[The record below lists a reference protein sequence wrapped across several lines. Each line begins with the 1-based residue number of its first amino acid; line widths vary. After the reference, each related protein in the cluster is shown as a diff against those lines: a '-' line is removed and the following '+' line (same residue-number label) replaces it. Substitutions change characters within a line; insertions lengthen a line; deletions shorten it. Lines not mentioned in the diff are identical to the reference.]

1 MSVLLSELVSRLQAD
16 VPQRNSV
23 PTVTQYEYAVTGAVA
38 DFSRRRPLRRRY
50 DLPVVSGTG
59 SYDLPDDFLRLI
71 ELSRL
76 GNTASDVI
84 VGEALTPVPVSG
96 MFEESVTVEG
106 LTLTIRPTPTCTISR
121 PLFYGAAHVL
131 DESDAYPYL
140 TGPEVELV
148 MLRAQA
154 SALMTLAN
162 AAALEAWK
170 YSLGDESVDKTGL
183 AKTLMEQATAAQ
195 KLYLDEMRRAVG
207 PVVRVV
213 AYAEWRGLAGAAG
226 GSGCVDRR
234 QCAGDC
240 DPARADDAGRA
251 GCADCAGGDGGG
263 TGAGHGDGG
272 EPGDGAGVR
281 RRELGYSARG

>member
-1 MSVLLSELVSRLQAD
+1 MTPAHRSLLLLSLMFTNGILKHLV
-16 VPQRNSV
+16 
-23 PTVTQYEYAVTGAVA
+23 E
-38 DFSRRRPLRRRY
+38 RPRPWL
-50 DLPVVSGTG
+50 
-59 SYDLPDDFLRLI
+59 
-71 ELSRL
+71 
-76 GNTASDVI
+76 
-84 VGEALTPVPVSG
+84 
-96 MFEESVTVEG
+96 TVEG
-106 LTLTIRPTPTCTISR
+106 LTLTIRPTPTYTISR

-207 PVVRVV
+207 PVVRV
-213 AYAEWRGLAGAAG
+213 APSRASRKAATTWVG
-226 GSGCVDRR
+226 GVKRHWPVFSRC
-234 QCAGDC
+234 C
-240 DPARADDAGRA
+240 
-251 GCADCAGGDGGG
+251 
-263 TGAGHGDGG
+263 HW
-272 EPGDGAGVR
+272 
-281 RRELGYSARG
+281 S